1 MGNSL
6 EDWKREPTTVGAIFG
21 IDLPYRP
28 PKNPV
33 GAFLWRQRFWI
44 ETTSGLSLLEPWEK
58 LLTCAYP
65 LFLSPQ
71 ARPMSLPLWPPPIPK
86 PAHADPPSSP
96 LSSTPGT
103 HTRARGRTVALLYFL
118 LTLVFT
124 GLFKFVPQ
132 QAPLLYRRTLYYLFG
147 SDSSEAAAASMRRL
161 VADWA
166 GRNASIGDL

>member
-6 EDWKREPTTVGAIFG
+6 EDWKRVPSTAGALFG

-58 LLTCAYP
+58 LLT
-65 LFLSPQ
+65 L
-71 ARPMSLPLWPPPIPK
+71 
-86 PAHADPPSSP
+86 
-96 LSSTPGT
+96 
-103 HTRARGRTVALLYFL
+103 ALLYFL

-124 GLFKFVPQ
+124 GLYKFVPQ

-147 SDSSEAAAASMRRL
+147 SEGSEVAAMSVLRL

-166 GRNASIGDL
+166 GRNASIGEL

>member
-6 EDWKREPTTVGAIFG
+6 EDWKREPTTAGALFN

-44 ETTSGLSLLEPWEK
+44 ETTSGLSVLEPWEK
-58 LLTCAYP
+58 ILT
-65 LFLSPQ
+65 L
-71 ARPMSLPLWPPPIPK
+71 
-86 PAHADPPSSP
+86 
-96 LSSTPGT
+96 
-103 HTRARGRTVALLYFL
+103 ALLYFL

-124 GLFKFVPQ
+124 GVYKVVPQ

-147 SDSSEAAAASMRRL
+147 SEGSDSALSVANWAS
-161 VADWA
+161 
-166 GRNASIGDL
+166 RNTSIGDL

>member
-6 EDWKREPTTVGAIFG
+6 EDWKRVPTTAGALFG

-58 LLTCAYP
+58 ILTRM
-65 LFLSPQ
+65 SP
-71 ARPMSLPLWPPPIPK
+71 PLPLPS
-86 PAHADPPSSP
+86 PPSMQCGMLTLACIILP
-96 LSSTPGT
+96 YPQTA
-103 HTRARGRTVALLYFL
+103 TRRAVAILYFL

-124 GLFKFVPQ
+124 GLYKFVPQ
-132 QAPLLYRRTLYYLFG
+132 PAPLLYRRTLYYLFG
-147 SDSSEAAAASMRRL
+147 SEGSEAAAMSVRRL

-166 GRNASIGDL
+166 GRNTSIGDL